1 MNGTLLPTTRRAAL
15 LATTALGLIAAT
27 GPLAFANPTGGQV
40 TSGSA
45 TITTTPDTVT
55 VHQGT
60 DRAVIDWREFSIGE
74 GETTRFVQP
83 GTSSVTLNRVTGDN
97 PSAIL
102 GTLTANGNVFL
113 INRSGILVG
122 AGATIDV
129 GGLVATTSDID
140 DAAFMAGG
148 GHFDRPTDVAGA
160 SIVNNGTITIADH
173 GLAALVG
180 PTVANNGAIA
190 ARLGTVALGSRE
202 TFTVDLAGDGLIAFD
217 TGQTVARRSD
227 GPEVSNSGTIRADGG
242 TVVLTA
248 GQAAA
253 VVDKAIDMSG
263 IISARSVGLENGT
276 IVLSGGEGT
285 TSVSGLIDVSGSQ
298 GGTVTVTGGAVRLE
312 AGATIDASGTGS
324 GGTVR
329 LGGDLKGQGGTPRA
343 KTTDVASGSTIDVSA
358 KGQGNGGTLIVWSD
372 QRTEFA
378 GNAFARGGAAGGDG
392 GLIETSS
399 KGVLSLGSGLIDA
412 SAPLGQGGE
421 WLIDPADV
429 SIVNAG
435 VALPGNPFNPGAAT
449 TLINVDSIIA
459 VLQTGTDVTINT
471 GAAGDG
477 IGGNGNITYNATPAA
492 FAVGGDGTATLT
504 LNAVGAINW
513 SGTLS
518 GTGGFTLRAN
528 AGERITFSLGGLSA
542 QTIDLNGCLTSAD
555 CGVPPVSAVVPP
567 IGIVFDPF
575 VAGVGGPPPTVTLT
589 GGDVILRGGLGGIF
603 SSAGSTINVGQ
614 SLVLQGFGEQS
625 YTFAAGTFAPAAG
638 ATATFVPTFEST
650 DLVYTEREATD
661 TLNDTIDNRDLAE
674 LAGFDTIT
682 MRTGSV
688 TSTFKVKGPDGTSS
702 IIFDGAFAGASLS
715 LGNNLILDANDAGS
729 IILNDTLTVFVDR
742 DVTMDADDTIRMAQ
756 GLTLDGDLNATAPTI
771 LLGGD
776 VTSNGGSIS
785 LTGAVG
791 AENSLDISAVT
802 DLTITGTLDGT
813 AGTPSPVPPGVG
825 LFSQTASVTVTG
837 LTGSQFIL
845 DSLTAGASTGITVNN
860 VATNGD
866 QTYSA
871 LTVTLTGTTYQAGGG
886 FVIEGD
892 ALVANAVGITA
903 VGDIGIFGTV
913 TRAAGAPVASLAANA
928 GVAGPTSVINITGDI
943 GTLAAGLDSVALA
956 AGDSFSIANVFT
968 TGNQTYGAATGNF
981 GGTTYRASAGSIDT
995 RNVLIG
1001 RLANSTTFD
1010 AGTDASFGALEV
1022 DSAGNTLDVFARTG
1036 AILFNAAIGASN
1048 APAGLNAVA
1057 ATTLTAAN
1065 LQASGPVTLT
1075 APILNFTGNTYG
1087 AGATFTVTGALN
1099 LGADTA
1105 INAAGNLLLDGT
1117 VDLGPTAAAASGLTL
1132 TSTVGNI
1139 SVTGAIGGTGAPAF
1153 VTATSDSRI
1162 ALGNV
1167 TTLGAQDYT
1176 APTVV
1181 LNGTRYQAGGAFRL
1195 DGAAEIATGTTVT
1208 ATGDIG
1214 FTGTIGR
1221 FAGAATASL
1230 TALSGGGGPTG
1241 DLSAGGLIS
1250 GLDSVN
1256 LTAGN
1261 SLTLNGVVTSGD
1273 QDYGAATAIFGGG
1286 TYRSDLGT
1294 ITGVNIGQTNLTA
1307 STVFEA
1313 EQNIRFGAIDP
1324 SSGGQTL
1331 SFIAHTGEIRLN
1343 GPVGGF
1349 TAPDALALQAAT
1361 TITAAFL
1368 RSNGDLDLT
1377 APIINLNATAYQAG
1391 GAFTATGNVNFGG
1404 PSTVTAGGDLTV
1416 TGSIDRLGSAAPD
1429 SAVGFVSTGGDIRL
1443 GGPVGGTL
1451 PLGALTVEAVGT
1463 ARVAGALVT
1472 GDLSLTG
1479 SSVILTGTNY
1489 QAGGSLTVT
1498 GPALLSGITTI
1509 NAGDDLTFSG
1519 TIDAAPGSA
1528 ASLTAVGG
1536 ANGQLRVGGLI
1547 GATDALDTLD
1557 LSAGDLVTLAGA
1569 TTNGAMSLA
1578 SGTRLS
1584 LAGIYTNDTDMITVD
1599 GPITLTGD
1607 VTLSAAAGLTIT
1619 GTVEENPGS
1628 NAAFNAGARTGDF
1641 TAGGEIRASTVTLG
1655 AADGLT
1661 VGTVFS
1667 GSTLNIAATALTLS
1681 GGTLSAAT
1689 DVLVAGT
1696 TVTLLGNTT
1705 ISGGGNATLVGT
1717 TTAGAGAPNLDL
1729 LAETGFALLGGP
1741 LTGLGDVRIEAAT
1754 TATLAGIT
1762 TNGNL
1767 DVTAGLVVLNAPTYR
1782 AGGNMRIAG
1791 ITSLTQNTGL
1801 SAAGDLVLAGTVD
1814 TLASLPLAALAVEA
1828 GSDIAFLGQTG
1839 LNGGLARLEATA
1851 GNTINVFAS
1860 AETTGDLIYRAPDRI
1875 IFVSGTYRSTTA
1887 AVTLDGPVTV
1897 SGTATIEAQTDLTV
1911 NGAIDGDVDGDTM
1924 LGNAT
1929 LIAHGNLI
1937 IPGAI
1942 GLGRP
1947 LLSLDLRAGT
1957 MIDPLSVVTFGP
1969 QTYSAPLIILAGDEY
1984 RTNGGAFTT
1993 HGELRLTAPS
2003 VTIDTTSGAAASASD
2018 GDILFNGFT
2027 TGHDVILDAGIGRIE
2042 GLSVAFGSLHVLGG
2056 EGSAVMGGTIG
2067 GRSGPGA
2074 ARLVG
2079 RPAVERA
2086 YVFNDCIM
2094 STFCGIQELEGETRI
2109 IVPDILPLAP
2119 PLIEAPDLIIATSD
2133 DQLGDLSRFVFS
2145 NTGKDALWRLD
2156 LSFPASNEENGR

>member
-1 MNGTLLPTTRRAAL
+1 MNRTLLPTTRRAAL
-15 LATTALGLIAAT
+15 FATTALGLIAAT
-27 GPLAFANPTGGQV
+27 GSIALANPTGGQV

-45 TITTTPDTVT
+45 TITTSPDTVT
-55 VHQGT
+55 VQQGT
-60 DRAVIDWREFSIGE
+60 DRAVIDWQDFSIAE

-97 PSAIL
+97 PSTIL

-122 AGATIDV
+122 AGATVDV

-140 DAAFMAGG
+140 DTAFMAGG

-160 SIVNNGTITIADH
+160 SVINNGTITIADH

-217 TGQTVARRSD
+217 TGQPVGRNGD

-263 IISARSVGLENGT
+263 VISAQSVGIENGT

-285 TSVSGLIDVSGSQ
+285 TSVSGLIDASGSQ

-312 AGATIDASGTGS
+312 AGATIDASGSQG

-329 LGGDLKGQGGTPRA
+329 LGGDLKGQGSTPRA
-343 KTTDVASGSTIDVSA
+343 RTTNVAAGSTIDVSA
-358 KGQGNGGTLIVWSD
+358 RDQGNGGLLVVWSD
-372 QRTEFA
+372 QRTDFA
-378 GNAFARGGAAGGDG
+378 GNAFARGGAGGGDG

-399 KGVLSLGSGLIDA
+399 KGVLGLGSGLIDA

-471 GAAGDG
+471 GSAGDG
-477 IGGNGNITYNATPAA
+477 IGGSGSITYNATPAA

-589 GGDVILRGGLGGIF
+589 GETVILRGGLGGIF
-603 SSAGSTINVGQ
+603 SNAGTTVNVGQ
-614 SLVLQGFGEQS
+614 SLVLQGIGEQA

-638 ATATFVPTFEST
+638 ATATFVPTFEDS

-674 LAGFDTIT
+674 LAGFETIT
-682 MRTGSV
+682 MRTGAADA
-688 TSTFKVKGPDGTSS
+688 TFNVAGPVGTSS

-715 LGNNLILDANDAGS
+715 LGNNLVLDANDGGS
-729 IILNDTLTVFVDR
+729 ITLNDTLTVFVDR
-742 DVTMDADDTIRMAQ
+742 DVTMDADDTIRMAL
-756 GLTLDGDLNATAPTI
+756 GLTLDGSLNATAPDI

-813 AGTPSPVPPGVG
+813 AGTPSPVPPGIG
-825 LFSQTASVTVTG
+825 LFSETTSVTVTG
-837 LTGSQFIL
+837 LTGARFIL
-845 DSLTAGASTGITVNN
+845 DSLTANATTGISVNS
-860 VATNGD
+860 VATSGD

-871 LTVTLTGTTYQAGGG
+871 PAVTLTGTTYQAGGNLL
-886 FVIEGD
+886 IEGN
-892 ALVANAVGITA
+892 ALIANAVGITTDGNID
-903 VGDIGIFGTV
+903 VTGTI

-928 GVAGPTSVINITGDI
+928 GVGGSTSTIFVTGDI
-943 GTLAAGLDSVALA
+943 GTLAAALDSVALA
-956 AGDSFSIANVFT
+956 AGDNFSIANVFT
-968 TGNQTYGAATGNF
+968 TGNQTYGAARGNF
-981 GGTTYRASAGSIDT
+981 GGATYLASAGSIDT
-995 RNVLIG
+995 RNVTIG
-1001 RLANSTTFD
+1001 LLANSTTFD
-1010 AGTDASFGALEV
+1010 AGTDARFGAIEV
-1022 DSAGNTLDVFARTG
+1022 DKAENTLDVFARAG
-1036 AILFNAAIGASN
+1036 AILFDAAIGASN
-1048 APAGLNAVA
+1048 APAALNAVA

-1065 LQASGPVTLT
+1065 LRASGPVSLT
-1075 APILNFTGNTYG
+1075 APILNFTGDTYG
-1087 AGATFTVTGALN
+1087 AGTTFSVTGNIN

-1105 INAAGNLLLDGT
+1105 IEAAGNLLLGGT
-1117 VDLGPTAAAASGLTL
+1117 VDLDPMAAADSGLTL
-1132 TSTVGNI
+1132 TSTAGSVT
-1139 SVTGAIGGTGAPAF
+1139 VTGAIGGTGAPAF
-1153 VTATSDSRI
+1153 VTATADSLI
-1162 ALGNV
+1162 TLGNV
-1167 TTLGAQDYT
+1167 ATLGAQNYT

-1181 LNGTRYQAGGAFRL
+1181 LNGARYQAGGAFRL
-1195 DGAAEIATGTTVT
+1195 DGAASIATDTTVT
-1208 ATGDIG
+1208 AAGDIG

-1221 FAGAATASL
+1221 LAGAPTASL
-1230 TALSGGGGPTG
+1230 TALSGGGGPVG
-1241 DLSAGGLIS
+1241 DFSAGGLIS

-1294 ITGVNIGQTNLTA
+1294 ITGVNVGQTNLNV

-1324 SSGGQTL
+1324 ASGGQTL
-1331 SFIAHTGEIRLN
+1331 SFIAHSGEIRLN

-1349 TAPDALALQAAT
+1349 TAPDTLALQAAT
-1361 TITAAFL
+1361 AITAAFL

-1377 APIINLNATAYQAG
+1377 APIINLNATSYRAG

-1404 PSTVTAGGDLTV
+1404 PSVVTADGTLTV
-1416 TGSIDRLGSAAPD
+1416 TGSVDLLGSAAPD
-1429 SAVGFVSTGGDIRL
+1429 SAIGFISTGGDVRL
-1443 GGPVGGTL
+1443 GGPIGDL
-1451 PLGALTVEAVGT
+1451 IPLGALTVEAAGT
-1463 ARVAGALVT
+1463 VRVASAIAA
-1472 GDLSLTG
+1472 GDLLLTG
-1479 SSVILTGTNY
+1479 ASVILTGANY
-1489 QAGGSLTVT
+1489 QAGGRFAVT
-1498 GPALLSGITTI
+1498 GPALLTDVTAI

-1519 TIDAAPGSA
+1519 TIDAAAGSM

-1536 ANGQLRVGGLI
+1536 ANGRLSVGGLI
-1547 GATDALDTLD
+1547 GAGAALDALD

-1569 TTNGAMSLA
+1569 TTNGAMRLA

-1584 LAGIYTNDTDMITVD
+1584 LAGTYTNDTDTITID
-1599 GPITLTGD
+1599 GPVTLTGD
-1607 VTLSAAAGLTIT
+1607 VTLSAAAGLTVT
-1619 GTVEENPGS
+1619 GTVEEDPDT
-1628 NAAFNAGARTGDF
+1628 NAAFDAGTRTGDF
-1641 TAGGEIRASTVTLG
+1641 TASGEIRATSVTLG
-1655 AADGLT
+1655 AADRLT
-1661 VGTVFS
+1661 VGSVFS
-1667 GSTLNIAATALTLS
+1667 GTALNIAGSAISLS
-1681 GGTLSAAT
+1681 GGTLSAVT

-1696 TVTLLGNTT
+1696 TVTLLGDTT
-1705 ISGGGNATLVGT
+1705 IAGGVNATLVGT
-1717 TTAGAGAPNLDL
+1717 TASGAGAPNLDL
-1729 LAETGFALLGGP
+1729 LAEAGFVLLGGP
-1741 LTGLGDVRIEAAT
+1741 VTGLGDVRVNA
-1754 TATLAGIT
+1754 ATLATLGGIT

-1767 DVTAGLVVLNAPTYR
+1767 GVTAGLVLLNAPTYQ
-1782 AGGNMRIAG
+1782 AGGDLRIQG
-1791 ITSLTQNTGL
+1791 ITSLTQDTDL
-1801 SAAGDLVLAGTVD
+1801 SAGGDVTLAGTVD
-1814 TLASLPLAALAVEA
+1814 TLASLPLAALAVDA
-1828 GSDIAFLGQTG
+1828 VGDIAFLGPMG
-1839 LNGGLARLEATA
+1839 LNGGLARLEAVA
-1851 GNTINVFAS
+1851 GGIIDVLAS
-1860 AETTGDLIYRAPDRI
+1860 AETTGDLIYRTPGRI
-1875 IFVSGTYRSTTA
+1875 FFADGAYRSTTA

-1897 SGTATIEAQTDLTV
+1897 TGLVTIEAQTDLTV
-1911 NGAIDGDVDGDTM
+1911 TGSIDGDVGVGGVIGD
-1924 LGNAT
+1924 AT
-1929 LIAHGNLI
+1929 LIAHRNLI

-1947 LLSLDLRAGT
+1947 LASLDLRAGT

-1969 QTYSAPLIILAGDEY
+1969 QTYTAPLIILAGDEY

-2003 VTIDTTSGAAASASD
+2003 VIIDTTGGAAASGGD
-2018 GDILFNGFT
+2018 GDILFDGFT
-2027 TGHDVILDAGIGRIE
+2027 TGHDVILDAGIGNIE
-2042 GLSVAFGSLHVLGG
+2042 GLNVAFGSLHVLGG
-2056 EGSAVMGGTIG
+2056 EGSALMGGTIG
-2067 GRSGPGA
+2067 GRTGPGA
-2074 ARLVG
+2074 ARLIG

-2094 STFCGIQELEGETRI
+2094 ATFCGIQELEGETRI

-2119 PLIEAPDLIIATSD
+2119 PLVEAPDLIVATLD
-2133 DQLGDLSRFVFS
+2133 DQLDDLSRFVFS